1 MAIRWAISSGAFSS
15 TSTWNDGTLLG
26 IPTTGDDVFTNGFT
40 VNMDTNATVNS
51 LNNTARARDIA
62 TPAMT
67 SDSTPSPYVAA
78 ASSTAG
84 AGFEPYRAFDRNYTA
99 ASNQWA
105 TTNALPQW
113 LSIDFGS
120 GSAIV
125 IDGYTVYGRSAQNLN
140 IREWTFE
147 GSNNNTSWNILHTV
161 TSATA
166 IPANGTY
173 SVSSIGNTTGYRY
186 YRLNISANGGLST
199 GLTELELYQQFTA
212 ALASG
217 GSFNF
222 NTAGV
227 TVSATST
234 SASLSAGATNLIT
247 VTATTGTVTLSLGS
261 AVTGITGTSVQ
272 VLSYT
277 GACNFTLNGVRF
289 IGGASGSSASCINKS
304 STGTITIA
312 GDLVGAPA
320 GNSLLS
326 TAGNTIV
333 IGSVFGGSNGF
344 GINQSAGNVTVTGN
358 VTGGTGTSVHGI
370 SLTGPASQFTINGDV
385 RGGSGNTAFG
395 ISFGGTLG
403 TVNGNVTG
411 GGGPTAHG
419 VFTSTGGV
427 NVTGNIIG
435 NSASNGIVIAANSTI
450 VGNVFGG
457 GANSGISNGS
467 SNNSFTVTVTGDVYA
482 STTQV
487 GIALIGTG
495 TQVVNLTGNMYN
507 TLGRSAIW
515 CPNVFISNTAT
526 TLWRMD
532 TGGGNYKFLYSADS
546 TPNLPATTNVRN
558 GVTFGPALSLTGTMV
573 TVSAANTRKDVPTD
587 NTVGTGELTSA
598 DIISGIN
605 ASSDSLAVRLKNT
618 LTDTTAGNIIS
629 QYNNS

>member
-1 MAIRWAISSGAFSS
+1 MAVRWLISGGGNFSS
-15 TSTWNDGTLLG
+15 TSVWNDGTLLG

-51 LNNTARARDIA
+51 LNNSARARGIA
-62 TPAMT
+62 TPQMT
-67 SDSTPSPYVAA
+67 ANNAPSPYVAA
-78 ASSTAG
+78 ASTASG
-84 AGFEPYRAFDRNYTA
+84 SNQPWVAFDRNVNAATGWFSTA
-99 ASNQWA
+99 ATGWISM
-105 TTNALPQW
+105 
-113 LSIDFGS
+113 DFGS
-120 GSAIV
+120 SVI
-125 IDGYTVYGRSAQNLN
+125 IDGYTIY
-140 IREWTFE
+140 
-147 GSNNNTSWNILHTV
+147 GSNNQTLNPRNWTLEGSSNNVSWNTLHTV
-161 TSATA
+161 TLPSAIA
-166 IPANGTY
+166 ASSTY
-173 SVSSIGNTTGYRY
+173 SISSISNSTAYRY
-186 YRLNISANGGLST
+186 YRVNISLNGGGAT
-199 GLTELELYQQFTA
+199 IQMPELELYQQFTA

-234 SASLSAGATNLIT
+234 TASLSAGATNLIT

-261 AVTGITGTSVQ
+261 AVTGLNIALTQIINHTGN
-272 VLSYT
+272 
-277 GACNFTLNGVRF
+277 CNFNLSGINFNG
-289 IGGASGSSASCINKS
+289 GGAATDAFCINKTS
-304 STGTITIA
+304 SGTITIT
-312 GDLVGAPA
+312 
-320 GNSLLS
+320 GNLLGGTGGRS
-326 TAGNTIV
+326 VALQSSNGNTIV
-333 IGSVFGGSNGF
+333 IGNSTGGTSAS
-344 GINQSAGNVTVTGN
+344 GINQTAGNITVTGN
-358 VTGGTGTSVHGI
+358 VTGGTSSTVHSI
-370 SLTGPASQFTINGDV
+370 SLTGAASQFTINGDV
-385 RGGSGNTAFG
+385 RGGSGAGAFG
-395 ISFGGTLG
+395 INFGGTLG

-411 GGGPTAHG
+411 GGGSTAHG
-419 VFTSTGGV
+419 VSSTTGGV
-427 NVTGNIIG
+427 NVTGNITGNVGIG
-435 NSASNGIVIAANSTI
+435 LAIGANSTI
-450 VGNVFGG
+450 VGNIFGG
-457 GANSGISNGS
+457 GVGAGIGTGT
-467 SNNSFTVTVTGDVYA
+467 NNSFTVTVTGDVYA
-482 STTQV
+482 STTV
-487 GIALIGTG
+487 NGIVLTGTG

-605 ASSDSLAVRLKNT
+605 ASSNDLAVRLKNT

>member
-1 MAIRWAISSGAFSS
+1 MATRWAISSGAFSS

-26 IPTTGDDVFTNGFT
+26 IPTTGDDVYTNSFT
-40 VNMDTNATVNS
+40 VAMDTNATVNS

-62 TPAMT
+62 TPQMT
-67 SDSTPSPYVAA
+67 ANNAPSPFVAA
-78 ASSTAG
+78 ASSQFAVG
-84 AGFEPYRAFDRNYTA
+84 QEAYRAFDRSYAQSSNYWTG
-99 ASNQWA
+99 
-105 TTNALPQW
+105 NAVPAW
-113 LSIDFGS
+113 LSFDFGS
-120 GSAIV
+120 SII
-125 IDGYTVYGRSAQNLN
+125 IDGYTIFGASNSADNPRN
-140 IREWTFE
+140 WTFE
-147 GSNNNTSWNILHTV
+147 GSSNNVSWNILHTV

-166 IPANGTY
+166 IPNNGTY
-173 SVSSIGNTTGYRY
+173 SISSIGNPTAYRY
-186 YRLNISANGGLST
+186 YRVNISATGGTST
-199 GLTELELYQQFTA
+199 PRINELELYQPGTA

-234 SASLSAGATNLIT
+234 SAALSAGAANLIT

-261 AVTGITGTSVQ
+261 AVTGLNATSSQ
-272 VLSYT
+272 IFNYT
-277 GACNFTLNGVRF
+277 GNCNFTLNGVRF
-289 IGGASGSSASCINKS
+289 NGGISANVATCINKS
-304 STGTITIA
+304 STGTITVT
-312 GDLVGAPA
+312 GDLVANTSPNGHA
-320 GNSLLS
+320 LLS
-326 TAGNTIV
+326 TAGNTVV
-333 IGSVFGGSNGF
+333 IGSVFASSVAS
-344 GINQSAGNVTVTGN
+344 GISQTAGNVTVTGN
-358 VTGGTGTSVHGI
+358 VTGGTGSNVHGI
-370 SLTGPASQFTINGDV
+370 SLTGAASQFTINGDV
-385 RGGSGNTAFG
+385 RGGSGATAHG
-395 ISFGGTLG
+395 INFGGTLG

-411 GGGPTAHG
+411 GGGTGANG

-427 NVTGNIIG
+427 NVTGNVIG
-435 NSASNGIVIAANSTI
+435 NIGAGLIISANSTI
-450 VGNVFGG
+450 IGNVFGNG
-457 GANSGISNGS
+457 GAGIANTITAQNSY
-467 SNNSFTVTVTGDVYA
+467 TVTVTGDVYA
-482 STTQV
+482 STTQA
-487 GIALIGTG
+487 GIQLTGTG

-507 TLGRSAIW
+507 TLGRMAIW

-532 TGGGNYKFLYSADS
+532 TGGGQTKTLYSADS

-573 TVSAANTRKDVPTD
+573 VPSASDVRENVPVD